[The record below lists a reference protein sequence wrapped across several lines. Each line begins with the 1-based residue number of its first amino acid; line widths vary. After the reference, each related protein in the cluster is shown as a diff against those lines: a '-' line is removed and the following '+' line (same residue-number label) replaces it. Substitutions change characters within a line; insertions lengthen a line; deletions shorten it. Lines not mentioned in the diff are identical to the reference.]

1 MITIT
6 TFIYFISFLSN
17 LFLGFFVFLNNRK
30 EKINRVFF
38 LSIILASGWLIS
50 LYFFYTLES
59 PNLILWIGRFNFAIV
74 LPLLYFLFVFSII
87 FPRKI
92 IPISHLSL
100 LFLGSWVLIFSFL
113 TFFTSLVDKNE
124 IITGIGQRKT
134 VYGPLYPLYVF
145 HYIIFTIAIILIL
158 FYKLR
163 KSEEKIERYQIIYV
177 LLGLLTSLAF
187 GFITN
192 ILLPFF
198 GFFEA
203 QKYGPLATII
213 FSVFITLS
221 IFRHHLFDIKVIASE
236 VFTTFIV
243 LMLLINIFSPSL
255 LLNIIVFL
263 SSLIFG
269 IFLVKA
275 VIKEIQAKE
284 ELIRLDQAKTEFMS
298 MASHQLRTPLT
309 AIKGYISLA
318 LENQYG
324 EIPANLRKALNN
336 VYASNERMIRLVN
349 DLLTISRIE
358 LGKMVLDKKPTQIE
372 ELIQSVIEELKIN
385 AEKKGLKLFFETPE
399 KPLPQLLIDSLK
411 IRQVLMNLIDNAIR
425 YTHQG
430 FIKIR
435 AEKKD
440 SFVRI
445 SVQDTGEGLSEKE
458 KTTIFSG
465 FTRGKAGIAFFIE
478 GAGLGLMI
486 AKKFVELHQGKIW
499 AESEGRGK
507 GSVFIF
513 ELPLKY

>member
-1 MITIT
+1 MVGAIFIPVTYFHFCLRFLGLENKKQLLLKIGYLLSFIFLLADTTPLFVKDVSPKLVFPFWPNPGILFHPFLVIFFVYVVYSVLLLIKAFKKAEGILRQQIKYILTGTIL
-6 TFIYFISFLSN
+6 SFLGGSTN
-17 LFLGFFVFLNNRK
+17 
-30 EKINRVFF
+30 
-38 LSIILASGWLIS
+38 
-50 LYFFYTLES
+50 
-59 PNLILWIGRFNFAIV
+59 
-74 LPLLYFLFVFSII
+74 YFLWYD
-87 FPRKI
+87 
-92 IPISHLSL
+92 IPILPI
-100 LFLGSWVLIFSFL
+100 GNAIAVIF
-113 TFFTSLVDKNE
+113 V
-124 IITGIGQRKT
+124 
-134 VYGPLYPLYVF
+134 
-145 HYIIFTIAIILIL
+145 
-158 FYKLR
+158 
-163 KSEEKIERYQIIYV
+163 
-177 LLGLLTSLAF
+177 
-187 GFITN
+187 
-192 ILLPFF
+192 ILLVY
-198 GFFEA
+198 A
-203 QKYGPLATII
+203 I
-213 FSVFITLS
+213 FK
-221 IFRHHLFDIKVIASE
+221 HHLFNIKVIATEIFS
-236 VFTTFIV
+236 I
-243 LMLLINIFSPSL
+243 LLLIILLINVFSVRGLSEFIFNL
-255 LLNIIVFL
+255 V
-263 SSLIFG
+263 
-269 IFLVKA
+269 IFLA
-275 VIKEIQAKE
+275 ATIFAIL
-284 ELIRLDQAKTEFMS
+284 LIRSVLQEVKIREDLEVLTSKLEAAYQELKQLDQAKTEFMS

-499 AESEGRGK
+499 ADSEGRGK

-513 ELPLKY
+513 ELPLKSWSLN